1 MSNNI
6 TTINDKG
13 RKRPYVKPDSEVI
26 EINVAGCINEA
37 HVSNVNINGFDKGEV
52 PSITIDEDE
61 DDEGEANAK
70 AFYDVGYNPWNDDD
84 PSN

>member
-6 TTINDKG
+6 TTINDTG

-37 HVSNVNINGFDKGEV
+37 HVSNVKINGIGEGEV
-52 PSITIDEDE
+52 PTITIHE

-70 AFYDVGYNPWNDDD
+70 AFYDVGYNPWKDDD

>member
-52 PSITIDEDE
+52 PSITIDED
-61 DDEGEANAK
+61 DEGEANAK